1 MKTLKVLNREAVAR
15 HLPRAVCFDLAARAF
30 RETSARRTNQ
40 PNRLIV
46 PIGNEHGGVLS
57 VMAGVVHRPTLF
69 GAKISA
75 VYPENRHRGLPGHQG
90 LVVVFDSDTG
100 APIGILNGGEITA
113 RRTAAATAVATVALA
128 RRDVRVV
135 ALIGAGEQAS
145 HHLAA
150 LLECLRI
157 KEVRIWSQS
166 NSSARS
172 FVDAHEG
179 APVEL
184 VVHDSIEMAVKGA
197 DVICT
202 LTSASSP
209 ILAGRLLQ
217 PGQHVNAVGSSVRQF
232 RELDE
237 EAIRRSRLYADY
249 LPMLQAEGGDY
260 LAALDA
266 GAITAEHVI
275 GEIGQVL
282 LGQKPGRESDQDITL
297 FKSLGI
303 VAEDLIA
310 AQYALEQ
317 AAVKNDGAE
326 VSF

>member
-1 MKTLKVLNREAVAR
+1 MLKVLDRDAVAR
-15 HLPRAVCFDLAARAF
+15 HLPRAACFDLAARAF
-30 RETSARRTNQ
+30 RETSARSTNQ

-46 PIGNEHGGVLS
+46 PIGSEHGGVLS
-57 VMAGVVHRPTLF
+57 VMAGVMHEPVLF

-75 VYPENRHRGLPGHQG
+75 VYPENRHRGLAGHQG
-90 LVVVFDSDTG
+90 VVVLFDPDTG
-100 APIGILNGGEITA
+100 APVGVLNGGEITA
-113 RRTAAATAVATVALA
+113 RRTAAATAVATVTLA
-128 RRDVRVV
+128 RRDVKVL
-135 ALIGAGEQAS
+135 ALIGTGEQAS

-150 LLECLRI
+150 LLDCLPI
-157 KEVRIWSQS
+157 EEIRIWSQS

-172 FVDAHEG
+172 FVKAHKE
-179 APVEL
+179 APAEL

-202 LTSASSP
+202 LTSAPNP

-260 LAALDA
+260 LAALDS
-266 GAITAEHVI
+266 GAISAEHVI
-275 GEIGQVL
+275 GEVGEVL
-282 LGQKPGRESDQDITL
+282 LGQKPGRNSNQDITL

-303 VAEDLIA
+303 VAEDLTA

-317 AAVKNDGAE
+317 AAGKSDGAN